1 MYGLFSELHIRSESV
16 DLAKKL
22 TIEVG
27 TFEQNTYWGL
37 VPKSR
42 NPEGGFFGLTGQAG
56 CFALRKSILFMG
68 LTAQG

>member
-27 TFEQNTYWGL
+27 TFEQNTYWGSFRR
-37 VPKSR
+37 V
-42 NPEGGFFGLTGQAG
+42 A
-56 CFALRKSILFMG
+56 ILKVAF
-68 LTAQG
+68 LA